1 MTPDHL
7 LPGAYG
13 AQGAGGGALFALTCR
28 ALIEL
33 NRALIELNRAL
44 IERTF
49 VLALFALTCY
59 AAVLAVARPAKEASA
74 SNAST
79 KVQILTPDHLLPGAN
94 GADGAGGGGAAA
106 EDGAG
111 GGVAS
116 QMHKALTRFGF
127 QESHT
132 PPPPHAHHRLS
143 ATYGGYIL
151 DELLPSPTTPDT
163 TSQARSITALLSS
176 N

>member
-13 AQGAGGGALFALTCR
+13 AEGAGGGALFALTCY
-28 ALIEL
+28 
-33 NRALIELNRAL
+33 
-44 IERTF
+44 
-49 VLALFALTCY
+49 V
-59 AAVLAVARPAKEASA
+59 AVLAVARPAEEASA

-79 KVQILTPDHLLPGAN
+79 KVQILTPDHLLPGAH
-94 GADGAGGGGAAA
+94 GADGAGGGAAA
-106 EDGAG
+106 EDGVG

-163 TSQARSITALLSS
+163 TSQASSIMALLSL